1 MDQLH
6 AEHLFAQQKMLAA
19 ADGPADAPAPQPV
32 HAQMKRKHRSKS
44 SRSKHAQ
51 RGTERGY
58 TQVARDA
65 VRIAGMIEDLDDWQG
80 ENARESRRLQ
90 KRRGQVAAQIHVVN
104 CRGRALA
111 DKEGQLAE
119 QLAQASSRRPNRH
132 LLSSLSSCLPR
143 RRCPTAFRPACR
155 IMPISHPTL
164 RTEWLP
170 LLRDSTSLTSAPANS
185 FPR

>member
-1 MDQLH
+1 MLSI
-6 AEHLFAQQKMLAA
+6 FAQQKMLAA

-80 ENARESRRLQ
+80 ENARESRQLQ

-104 CRGRALA
+104 CRARALA
-111 DKEGQLAE
+111 DKEGQLEE
-119 QLAQASSRRPNRH
+119 QLAQAS
-132 LLSSLSSCLPR
+132 
-143 RRCPTAFRPACR
+143 
-155 IMPISHPTL
+155 
-164 RTEWLP
+164 
-170 LLRDSTSLTSAPANS
+170 
-185 FPR
+185 